1 MSRGPSTSR
10 LTPARIAV
18 RLAALG
24 LLAIAACGGGS
35 LGGCGGSSCAGCGD
49 GTYTYPSDDPARP
62 DAVLQQEAARVRIT
76 QAFIDF
82 IKPRLPDLL
91 VGALGGAGGFTVDQN
106 RVLHIPIP
114 NVDLF
119 DIGVAEARI
128 RDGEALIWLDDI
140 DQRMD
145 LRFEPPNSVI
155 FELTNLRLGLAMDL
169 REDVA
174 GTTSS
179 CPIIGTLGMGPVRHA
194 AEISIR
200 TKIDPGVGPDP
211 DRNFDVAIQV
221 EDIALNGLDIDL
233 APNYCDEPEC
243 RDCAISVAGNCLDPG
258 GRCAECHV
266 FCGGLTNALLDVVTA
281 LIDVVRPLLNRLLR
295 PVVQNFV
302 RSALG
307 DLNNTPAK
315 LETQLSVGDFID
327 IAALKAAQP
336 FGLFVAPEPGKFP
349 IIDRG
354 TGDGMEITATGG
366 AEAELADCV
375 GPVADFNMPKGPVPV
390 LGGTDRRGRPYH
402 VGMTFAS
409 TLANQMLY
417 AIYRSGTMCLKLT
430 SADVKSLTG
439 GAFSLNASVLSLLAS
454 DLSLLAED
462 AAPVIIQLKPT
473 APPILDL
480 GSGQVI
486 GQDAMGND
494 VYDWLLKLNVED
506 LGIAF
511 HTLVQDRYVRI
522 FEVTTD
528 INVGLNIM
536 VLPDNSL
543 EVAVGE
549 LRIDDFEEVF
559 NEILPNADFAMV
571 LPTLIDLALQA
582 LLQNQLTFN
591 LDLSTAVSDA
601 LGGAPIF
608 MRVNEIVRD
617 GIQEDYLTLTMTFT
631 SSRTGNLSLAAETY
645 ARLAE
650 DSALHERLDD
660 RVRPT
665 GRIRLALG
673 ELLDYST
680 QRALEYQVRVDRGL
694 WLVPRAAQPDGTLMV
709 EDAKLLM
716 PGRHTVEVRARFQDD
731 YETLDPTPARLE
743 VLVDPTP
750 PSVSAVVREDA
761 VHIVVRDA
769 ESPAE
774 RLVVRGRLDGGAPF
788 DIALARSADGEARAT
803 LALAALGAALELELI
818 AVDSVGNLSDATRV
832 RVGSSNAN
840 ITAAP
845 AACACHDVGGLPH
858 GHGHDLLLFALIA
871 GLLAL
876 RLRRAR

>member
-1 MSRGPSTSR
+1 
-10 LTPARIAV
+10 
-18 RLAALG
+18 
-24 LLAIAACGGGS
+24 
-35 LGGCGGSSCAGCGD
+35 
-49 GTYTYPSDDPARP
+49 
-62 DAVLQQEAARVRIT
+62 
-76 QAFIDF
+76 
-82 IKPRLPDLL
+82 
-91 VGALGGAGGFTVDQN
+91 
-106 RVLHIPIP
+106 
-114 NVDLF
+114 
-119 DIGVAEARI
+119 
-128 RDGEALIWLDDI
+128 
-140 DQRMD
+140 
-145 LRFEPPNSVI
+145 
-155 FELTNLRLGLAMDL
+155 
-169 REDVA
+169 
-174 GTTSS
+174 
-179 CPIIGTLGMGPVRHA
+179 
-194 AEISIR
+194 
-200 TKIDPGVGPDP
+200 
-211 DRNFDVAIQV
+211 
-221 EDIALNGLDIDL
+221 
-233 APNYCDEPEC
+233 
-243 RDCAISVAGNCLDPG
+243 
-258 GRCAECHV
+258 
-266 FCGGLTNALLDVVTA
+266 
-281 LIDVVRPLLNRLLR
+281 
-295 PVVQNFV
+295 
-302 RSALG
+302 
-307 DLNNTPAK
+307 
-315 LETQLSVGDFID
+315 
-327 IAALKAAQP
+327 
-336 FGLFVAPEPGKFP
+336 
-349 IIDRG
+349 
-354 TGDGMEITATGG
+354 
-366 AEAELADCV
+366 
-375 GPVADFNMPKGPVPV
+375 
-390 LGGTDRRGRPYH
+390 
-402 VGMTFAS
+402 MTFAS

-650 DSALHERLDD
+650 DSALHERL
-660 RVRPT
+660 
-665 GRIRLALG
+665 
-673 ELLDYST
+673 LDYST

-803 LALAALGAALELELI
+803 LALAALGAALELELV